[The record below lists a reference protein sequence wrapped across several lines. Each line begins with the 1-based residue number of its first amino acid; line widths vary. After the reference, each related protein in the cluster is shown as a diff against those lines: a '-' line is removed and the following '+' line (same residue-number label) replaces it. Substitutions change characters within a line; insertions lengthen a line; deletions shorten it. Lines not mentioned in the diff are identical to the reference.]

1 MSKTQYFKSH
11 EEAVTTLLGDDYYS
25 RRDMC
30 SMKPKKGSKR
40 NTIEYVVEFNVMTPK
55 GNREFKKKNFK
66 ETLYKREDFIPV
78 ETISECIGNGGGIMF
93 GTHDKYITIPTE
105 RLDDFLNKFHD
116 DNLIELINKHSS

>member
-11 EEAVTTLLGDDYYS
+11 EQAVTALLGDDYYT
-25 RRDMC
+25 RKDFY

-66 ETLYKREDFIPV
+66 ETFYKREDFIPV
-78 ETISECIGNGGGIMF
+78 ETISDCTGNGVGIMF
-93 GTHDKYITIPTE
+93 GTGDKYITIPTE